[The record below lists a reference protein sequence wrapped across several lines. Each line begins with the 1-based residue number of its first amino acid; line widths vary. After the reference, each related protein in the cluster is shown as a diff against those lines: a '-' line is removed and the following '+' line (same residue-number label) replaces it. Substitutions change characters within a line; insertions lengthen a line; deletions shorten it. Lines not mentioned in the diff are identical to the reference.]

1 MLFLAKRQGRR
12 QKVNKGIS
20 PSCLILNS
28 VVINSFIND
37 PQIRTRSDVTV
48 FVCDTSCFG

>member
-20 PSCLILNS
+20 PPCLILNS

-37 PQIRTRSDVTV
+37 PQIRTSTNVTV
-48 FVCDTSCFG
+48 FVCGTSCLG